1 MKRVEDLLIEDRKIF
16 QDDTEYCFT
25 SDSVLLSKFATAKK
39 NDVVADFC
47 SGCGI
52 VGIHFYLLNKNLVK
66 SVDLF
71 EMQKSL
77 YDLSVETIDYNKLQN
92 EVFPHNVK
100 VQDIGAEYNGKFS
113 LILCNPPY
121 FKDVRQEENYDKIKA
136 CKNELTINA
145 EEIIRAASKCL
156 KYGGRFAMSHIPDR
170 LTEILSIMRSCNLE
184 PKRLSVVT
192 GGDKVY
198 LTLIE
203 GVKGGKSGLKIE
215 IVKN

>member
-16 QDDTEYCFT
+16 QDDEEYCFT
-25 SDSVLLSKFATAKK
+25 SDSVLISKFATAKK

-47 SGCGI
+47 SGSGI
-52 VGIHFYLLNKNLVK
+52 VGLHFYLLNKNLVK

-71 EMQKSL
+71 EMQKNL
-77 YDLSVETIDYNKLQN
+77 YNLSVETVEYNKL
-92 EVFPHNVK
+92 EGVIFPHNIK
-100 VQDIGAEYNGKFS
+100 VQDIGTEYNGKFS

-121 FKDVRQEENYDKIKA
+121 FKDERQEENYDKIKA
-136 CKNELTINA
+136 CKNEITINA
-145 EEIIRAASKCL
+145 EEIIRAAAKCL
-156 KYGGRFAMSHIPDR
+156 KFGGRLVLSHIPDR
-170 LTEILSIMRSCNLE
+170 LPEIFSLMRQYKIE
-184 PKRLSVVT
+184 PKKLAVVT

-215 IVKN
+215 TVKN